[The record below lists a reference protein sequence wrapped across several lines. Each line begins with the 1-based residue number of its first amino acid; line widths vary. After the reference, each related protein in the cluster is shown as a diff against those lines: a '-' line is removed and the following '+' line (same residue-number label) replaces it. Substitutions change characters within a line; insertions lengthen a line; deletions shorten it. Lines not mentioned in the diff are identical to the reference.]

1 MSLEVFSDDFYS
13 EYEKIYTF
21 CYFKV
26 QNREIA
32 EDITQETFL
41 KYFNTTDYLEKGKKL
56 AFLYTIARNLCMDH
70 FRKDKKTEN
79 LDDYPE
85 LPDKKSDDTLTV
97 LAVQAAVAKLS
108 NEEQEIVLLRYTNEL
123 GIGEIAQYLGISRF
137 SLYRKLNVIETKLK
151 KDLKKEDFYE

>member
-1 MSLEVFSDDFYS
+1 MSLELKA